1 LIFFVLQE
9 LIIDTTKKKQMP
21 RKISV
26 IGLGYVGL
34 PVAIAFAK
42 NSKVIC
48 FDINEKRLAELRQ
61 GHDSTNEVEA
71 IDLKFADIHFTS
83 NPEDLSQADFHI
95 VAVPTPINEA
105 KQPDLRPLLSAT
117 KTVGNI
123 LKAGDIVVYE
133 STVYPGCTEEDCVPI
148 LEKQSG
154 LKYLNSS
161 AHSSLSVK
169 QKNHDNTDINHK
181 PQNTNHETSIGFFLG
196 YSPERINPGD
206 KEHTFTNIKKVISG
220 STPEALE
227 IIANT
232 YSSVVKVGVYKAT
245 SIKVAE
251 AAKVIE
257 NAQRDLNIA
266 FVNELALIFNHLN
279 IDTHEVLEA
288 AGTKWNFLPFRP
300 GLVGGHCIGVDP
312 YYLTHR
318 AQRAGYHPQVI
329 LSGRQINDSM
339 GTFVAQQTVKAIS
352 ANQNGIASPT
362 VTVLG
367 LTFKEDCPDLR
378 NSRVPDIISELEQF
392 GCRVQTHDPLCDPEE
407 AQQEYG
413 LTLLDETDLL
423 PAHAVVLAVAH
434 KEYLNWS
441 IAQWIKVLLSG
452 CVFMDIQGK
461 MPTKQLQSEGYIIW
475 RL

>member
-1 LIFFVLQE
+1 
-9 LIIDTTKKKQMP
+9 MP

-34 PVAIAFAK
+34 PVAVAFSK
-42 NSKVIC
+42 FSKVIG
-48 FDINEKRLAELRQ
+48 FDINEKRLTELRK
-61 GHDSTNEVEA
+61 GHDSTHEVQA
-71 IDLKFADIHFTS
+71 KDIKFADIYFTS
-83 NPEDLSQADFHI
+83 NPEDLRQADFHI

-105 KQPDLRPLLSAT
+105 KQPNLTPLLSAT

-133 STVYPGCTEEDCVPI
+133 STVYPGCTEEDCAPI

-154 LKYLNSS
+154 LKYINNISS
-161 AHSSLSVK
+161 NLAPSEVEK
-169 QKNHDNTDINHK
+169 QN
-181 PQNTNHETSIGFFLG
+181 EFYLG

-206 KEHTFTNIKKVISG
+206 KEHTFTKIKKVVSG
-220 STPEALE
+220 STPEVLE
-227 IIANT
+227 IIAET
-232 YSSVVKVGVYKAT
+232 YSSVVMAGVHKAS

-266 FVNELALIFNHLN
+266 FVNELALIFNRLD

-318 AQRAGYHPQVI
+318 AQREGYHPQVI
-329 LSGRQINDSM
+329 LAGRQINDSM
-339 GTFVAQQTVKAIS
+339 GTFVAQQTIKAIAS
-352 ANQNGIASPT
+352 NQKGIVAPT

-367 LTFKEDCPDLR
+367 LTFKENCPDLR

-392 GCRVQTHDPLCDPEE
+392 GCKVQAHDPLCDPQE
-407 AQQEYG
+407 ARQEYG
-413 LTLLDETDLL
+413 ITLLDESELL
-423 PAHAVVLAVAH
+423 SAHAVVLAVSH
-434 KEYLNWS
+434 QDYMNWCLDH
-441 IAQWIKVLLSG
+441 WKNVLLSG
-452 CVFMDIQGK
+452 SVLIDIQGK
-461 MPTKQLQSEGYIIW
+461 IQTNQLQSEGYIIW